1 MTTYW
6 LSDFCSLVNSLNIN
20 PFTGEDKNFRYNS
33 LTRLIIL
40 LTLVGAI
47 YYSKNS
53 VQIFIAGG
61 ISIFLSVV
69 IYFLTYN
76 SSELSFIQDN
86 EYNRDESMEQIKNKI
101 DDLLKS
107 TPPTK
112 SAKDKIVNN
121 ENHITLAYTPP
132 DTDKKKHI
140 YFLEGNKMP
149 SKVVTTQRDS
159 SNYLSTGKQTP
170 VGVVKQL
177 RSLIKKN
184 LSFS

>member
-6 LSDFCSLVNSLNIN
+6 LSDFCSLFNSLNII
-20 PFTGEDKNFRYNS
+20 PFIGEDKNFMYNS
-33 LTRLIIL
+33 LTRLIL
-40 LTLVGAI
+40 VLTFAGAI
-47 YYSKNS
+47 YYNENS

-76 SSELSFIQDN
+76 SSELSFNQDN
-86 EYNRDESMEQIKNKI
+86 QHNNYESMAEIKNQV
-101 DDLLKS
+101 DDLINSSK
-107 TPPTK
+107 PEK
-112 SAKDKIVNN
+112 SAEDKNVNN
-121 ENHITLAYTPP
+121 ENHISLNYTPP
-132 DTDKKKHI
+132 DTDKKKHM

-149 SKVVTTQRDS
+149 SKLIKTQRDS
-159 SNYLSTGKQTP
+159 SEYLSTGNQTP

-177 RSLIKKN
+177 HSLIGKD